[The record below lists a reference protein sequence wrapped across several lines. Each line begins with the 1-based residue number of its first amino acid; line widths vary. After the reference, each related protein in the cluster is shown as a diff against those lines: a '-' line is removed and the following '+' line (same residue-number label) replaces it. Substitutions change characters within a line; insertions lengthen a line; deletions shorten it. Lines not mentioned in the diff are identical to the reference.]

1 MSEQFTKMEL
11 KALARFLRKVYPGV
25 TDQDDLWELI
35 EKVDRLSKGKH
46 ARPDR
51 WRGDSSSRS

>member
-11 KALARFLRKVYPGV
+11 KKLATYLRKVYPGV
-25 TDQDDLWELI
+25 TDQDELWELI
-35 EKVDRLSKGKH
+35 AKVEQLSKGKH